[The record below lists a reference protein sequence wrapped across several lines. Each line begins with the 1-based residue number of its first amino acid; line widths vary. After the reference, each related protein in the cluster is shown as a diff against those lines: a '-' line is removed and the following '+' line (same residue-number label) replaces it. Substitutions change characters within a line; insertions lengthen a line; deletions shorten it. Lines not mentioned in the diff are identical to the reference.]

1 MNHRSIIFIAIF
13 FISFATKAQDFK
25 SYVANKKWILVTEK
39 AEKSG
44 SIRFIPYS
52 MDKVTLNTMIWIFKP
67 NGRIEYDYQSS
78 EDVEACLGVDFLDLD
93 VDVSTWRLNP
103 TNQSI
108 LLTLNGGYASIDDFI
123 LKNEYDFQA
132 LEEENSESGFELV
145 LKKKVF
151 FRNLN

>member
-1 MNHRSIIFIAIF
+1 MSRRSIIFIAIF
-13 FISFATKAQDFK
+13 LISSALKAQDFK
-25 SYVANKKWILVTEK
+25 THVANKKWILITEK
-39 AEKSG
+39 AEKSE

-52 MDKVTLNTMIWIFKP
+52 TDKVTLNTMIWIFKP

-78 EDVEACLGVDFLDLD
+78 EDVDACLGVDFLDLD

-103 TNQSI
+103 ANQSI
-108 LLTLNGGYASIDDFI
+108 LLTLKGGYASIDDFI
-123 LKNEYDFQA
+123 LKNEYDFLA
-132 LEEENSESGFELV
+132 FEEENNETGFELV

>member
-13 FISFATKAQDFK
+13 FISYALKAQDFK
-25 SYVANKKWILVTEK
+25 SYVANKKWILITEK

-44 SIRFIPYS
+44 AIRFIPYAP
-52 MDKVTLNTMIWIFKP
+52 DKVTLNTMIWIFKP

-103 TNQSI
+103 ANQSI
-108 LLTLNGGYASIDDFI
+108 LLTLKGGYASIDDFI

-132 LEEENSESGFELV
+132 LQEENRESGFELV